1 MEVGNKL
8 LLMYVRTFLR
18 RMVEDAKRL
27 FGIDSWRSLNSM
39 PAKTGS
45 DGALIFNA
53 YQKTD
58 AEDMVTSIEGAD
70 AEGVSIVAVAVD
82 GEEAVKAI
90 VK

>member
-18 RMVEDAKRL
+18 RMVEMQNGCLVLTR
-27 FGIDSWRSLNSM
+27 GDSEFNA
-39 PAKTGS
+39 AKTGS

-58 AEDMVTSIEGAD
+58 AEDMVTSIEGAN

>member
-27 FGIDSWRSLNSM
+27 LTRGDSEFNA
-39 PAKTGS
+39 AKTGS